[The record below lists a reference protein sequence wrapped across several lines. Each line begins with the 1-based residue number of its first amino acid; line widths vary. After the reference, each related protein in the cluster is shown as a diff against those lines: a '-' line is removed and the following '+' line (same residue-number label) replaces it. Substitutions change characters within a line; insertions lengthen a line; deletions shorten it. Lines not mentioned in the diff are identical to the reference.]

1 MEPELSKYKVPQ
13 AQVKFIEINK
23 KKKKAEA
30 AESEEE
36 DDRWNSKNDMN

>member
-13 AQVKFIEINK
+13 ARIKFEEVK

-30 AESEEE
+30 AEGGE
-36 DDRWNSKNDMN
+36 DDD